1 MALANVQMDASG
13 RRGSFR
19 TAVAP
24 TVGVEEEFLLLD
36 PRTGAVVPRAPE
48 VIGACHAPGLVV
60 AEVMSYM
67 VETRTPVC
75 RTLDEVRA
83 GLGELRSRLARAAV
97 DHDAVSVALGA
108 APFGLPHAA
117 LVTDA
122 PRYAE
127 LARRFSAAVR
137 TSGTCACHV
146 HVAVANRQLG
156 VQVLL
161 RLRRWL
167 PALVALTANSP
178 VWEGRDSGWASH
190 RIRLV
195 SQWPTAVA
203 VPAVSTAEE
212 YDRVVHDAVARGDAL
227 DARSVYFWARL
238 SPRYPTVEV
247 RVADACSTV
256 EDTVAYAGLVRALV
270 ATALDDARRGA
281 PQEPVPQGPLSRAC
295 RAAAR
300 GGLVGSLTDPL
311 TGEPTSP
318 RALVDAMVAAARPRL
333 VVHGDDCVV
342 QASVDRLLEIGG
354 GAQRQRSLF
363 HVADGTPD
371 FVRGL
376 ADLTGAGLEAP
387 CPWTRAVS
395 RGRQLVDGPGSVDPG
410 TMTSTRKAGTLPR

>member
-1 MALANVQMDASG
+1 MLVRTRLVHQEDLVAIAKVHLDASG
-13 RRGSFR
+13 RCGSGQ
-19 TAVAP
+19 TPAAP

-36 PRTGAVVPRAPE
+36 PLTGAVVPRAPE

-83 GLGELRSRLARAAV
+83 GLGELRRRLARAAA

-108 APFGLPHAA
+108 APFGLPPAA

-127 LARRFSAAVR
+127 LARRFPAAVR

-146 HVAVANRQLG
+146 HVAVPNRQLG

-178 VWEGRDSGWASH
+178 VWEGRDGGWASH

-195 SQWPTAVA
+195 SQWPTAVP
-203 VPAVSTAEE
+203 VPAVSTTEE

-270 ATALDDARRGA
+270 ATGLEDARRGV
-281 PQEPVPQGPLSRAC
+281 PPEPVPQGPLSGAC

-300 GGLVGSLTDPL
+300 GGLDGPLTDPL

-318 RALVDAMVAAARPRL
+318 RALVDALVTAARPRL
-333 VVHGDDCVV
+333 VVHGDDSVV
-342 QASVDRLLEIGG
+342 QASLDRLLETGG
-354 GAQRQRSLF
+354 GAQRQRRLF
-363 HVADGTPD
+363 HAADGTAD

-387 CPWTRAVS
+387 
-395 RGRQLVDGPGSVDPG
+395 
-410 TMTSTRKAGTLPR
+410 